1 MEVHGGTRS
10 PAAKIRDNIG
20 AAFLLRA
27 WKEGTIGRLG
37 KEAAS
42 FYCNG
47 TFPCVGTWSTCCLPS
62 WSRRSLLPF
71 IFLGARSFGTQI
83 ATVLVY
89 RYFAFWYLFVPKY
102 DPRNK
107 TVQQQ
112 IPRLIAI
119 HCGLLIFLFIGQTV
133 SFGMKQPRLPSYWL
147 RPHGKQG
154 DTLYGALIFVPVI
167 VFTTQV
173 FILRGILSRSLKGS
187 DMPSSIDKM

>member
-1 MEVHGGTRS
+1 LDDWEKRPRASTAMAPS
-10 PAAKIRDNIG
+10 PALALGVLAAYLVG
-20 AAFLLRA
+20 AVGAFFL
-27 WKEGTIGRLG
+27 
-37 KEAAS
+37 
-42 FYCNG
+42 
-47 TFPCVGTWSTCCLPS
+47 
-62 WSRRSLLPF
+62 F
-71 IFLGARSFGTQI
+71 IFLGDRSFGTQI

-89 RYFAFWYLFVPKY
+89 SYFAFWYIFVPKY

-119 HCGLLIFLFIGQTV
+119 HCGFLILLFIGQTV
-133 SFGMKQPRLPSYWL
+133 LFGMKPRLPSYWL
-147 RPHGKQG
+147 TPHGKQG

-167 VFTTQV
+167 VFTMQV